1 MTSMAVG
8 RTLAACALA
17 LPVAFGLGAPAAQAA
32 NGDTHVTGQGI
43 NRTIDCNQSTLIVNG
58 TANTIY
64 AVGSCWAVTLQG
76 SSNVVIADNIVD
88 NVIVYGNDQTVF
100 YKTGDPV
107 VWDRGRELGMVNRI
121 DRVAS

>member
-1 MTSMAVG
+1 MTSKAVG

-17 LPVAFGLGAPAAQAA
+17 IPVALGLGAPAAQAA

-43 NRTIDCNQSTLIVNG
+43 NQTIDCNQSTLFVNG
-58 TANTIY
+58 TGNTIY

-88 NVIVYGNDQTVF
+88 NVIVYGNDQSVY
-100 YKTGDPV
+100 YKSGDPV

-121 DRVAS
+121 DRVAA